1 MFIVINSQL
10 INILFLE
17 IDWTILY
24 VIIERFDKIERKI
37 SG

>member
-1 MFIVINSQL
+1 MFIVINLQL

-17 IDWTILY
+17 TDWRILY